1 MSKFFLVGGAVR
13 DLVMGLEPA
22 DYDYVCQ
29 VPDFEAL
36 IEACKDAGF
45 LPVPN
50 ANTSS
55 GFVEFP
61 DTLGLKCLCPV
72 LKQVV
77 DIHCARKEFNYRD
90 GTHPEKVVVG
100 SLEEDAGRRDI
111 TANACLLERGCY
123 DLSKVVDFHNGIQH
137 MEEGVIWCVGDPLE
151 RLAENPDRAIRA
163 FRFAI
168 RYGWDF
174 SEPLHDALTIGSP
187 IIEMVRKENDD
198 RKLKSV
204 NKILS
209 DKSNYLKFFTYMA
222 DYPEM
227 AEAIFSNIGL
237 LASNKSGLSLSG
249 HS

>member
-13 DLVMGLEPA
+13 DLVLGVTPSDM
-22 DYDYVCQ
+22 DYV
-29 VPDFEAL
+29 VEISSFEAL

-50 ANTSS
+50 ANTES

-61 DTLGLKCLCPV
+61 DTLGLKCMCPV

-77 DIHCARKEFNYRD
+77 DIHCSRKEFNYRD
-90 GTHPEKVVVG
+90 GAHPEKVVVG
-100 SLEEDAGRRDI
+100 SLFEDAERRDF
-111 TANACLLERGCY
+111 TCNQLLLERGCY
-123 DLSKVVDFHNGIQH
+123 DLDRIIDIHRGIQH
-137 MEEGVIWCVGDPLE
+137 IEEGTLWCVGEPEE

-174 SEPLHDALTIGSP
+174 SKPLHDALTIGSP
-187 IIEMVRKENDD
+187 IIELVRRENDD

-222 DYPEM
+222 DYPEI
-227 AEAIFSNIGL
+227 AKAIFSNIGL
-237 LASNKSGLSLSG
+237 IASNQGQFK
-249 HS
+249 